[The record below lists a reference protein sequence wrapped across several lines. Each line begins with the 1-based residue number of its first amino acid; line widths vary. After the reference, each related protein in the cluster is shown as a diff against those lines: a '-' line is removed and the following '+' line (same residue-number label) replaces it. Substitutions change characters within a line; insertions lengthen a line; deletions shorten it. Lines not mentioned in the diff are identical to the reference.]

1 MFMKVL
7 VAGANG
13 HTGRHIIEQLAE
25 GGHQGFAMIRDPEQA
40 GTLTSLGAA
49 DIVIADLEKNL
60 SEAVK
65 GMDAIIFAAG
75 SGSKTG
81 PEKTIAVD
89 QEGAKRLIDA
99 GKEERIKQFVML
111 SSVGADQPRGPIQQ
125 YLEAKHEA
133 DEHLKSSG
141 IPYTI
146 IRPGSLSFDEPTG
159 KIELSSHF
167 ESTKGRSI
175 PRKDVAHTIVASL
188 NHEKTLNKTFEIL
201 SGDVEIEKAVD
212 RL

>member
-25 GGHQGFAMIRDPEQA
+25 GGHQGFAMIHDPEQA
-40 GTLTSLGAA
+40 DTLTSLGAA

-60 SEAVK
+60 SEAVN
-65 GMDAIIFAAG
+65 GMEAIIFAAG

-99 GKEERIKQFVML
+99 GKKERIKQFVML
-111 SSVGADQPRGPIQQ
+111 SSVGADQPSGPIQQ
-125 YLEAKHEA
+125 YLEAKHKA

-146 IRPGSLSFDEPTG
+146 IRTGSLSFDEPTG

-188 NHEKTLNKTFEIL
+188 NHEKTLNKAFEIL
-201 SGDVEIEKAVD
+201 SGDDEIGKALD
-212 RL
+212 QL

>member
-1 MFMKVL
+1 M
-7 VAGANG
+7 
-13 HTGRHIIEQLAE
+13 
-25 GGHQGFAMIRDPEQA
+25 
-40 GTLTSLGAA
+40 
-49 DIVIADLEKNL
+49 
-60 SEAVK
+60 
-65 GMDAIIFAAG
+65 
-75 SGSKTG
+75 
-81 PEKTIAVD
+81 D

-99 GKEERIKQFVML
+99 GKKANIQHFVML
-111 SSVGADQPRGPIQQ
+111 SSVGADYPRGPLEQ
-125 YLEAKHEA
+125 YLEAKRNA

-175 PRKDVAHTIVASL
+175 PRKDVANTIVASL

-201 SGDVEIEKAVD
+201 SGDVEIEKALD
-212 RL
+212 QL